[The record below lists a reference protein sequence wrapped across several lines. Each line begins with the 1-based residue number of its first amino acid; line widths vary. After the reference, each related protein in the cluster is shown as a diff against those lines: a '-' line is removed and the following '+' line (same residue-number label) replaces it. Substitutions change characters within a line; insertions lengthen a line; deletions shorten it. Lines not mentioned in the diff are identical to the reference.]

1 MRPGRGFPRASGQSA
16 SRNAGRAMFPAAAGG
31 SDTRP
36 VELQVGSSLGNR
48 CLYPLVICYIAIEN
62 HHRNSGFSH

>member
-1 MRPGRGFPRASGQSA
+1 MRPGEGFPRASGQSA

-48 CLYPLVICYIAIEN
+48 
-62 HHRNSGFSH
+62 